1 VKRKF
6 RGEYTQKVD
15 GKGRVSI
22 PAKFCRALESS
33 DPDWSEGKPATLFLV
48 FGDKR
53 RAFAEG
59 YSAESMAEIE
69 AGISALPRGTPR
81 RLALEKAFFRQSD
94 EVLVD
99 GTGRIVLPRPV
110 REKIGLLDEG
120 EAVFC
125 ATGDRFQIWNAR
137 DFHAQDS
144 GDDPADAVLD
154 ALGDDRD
161 ITELL
166 NDGWNAS

>member
-1 VKRKF
+1 MKRKF

-22 PAKFCRALESS
+22 PAKFCRALEGA
-33 DPDWSEGKPATLFLV
+33 DPRWSEGKPATLFLV

-53 RAFAEG
+53 RRFVEA

-69 AGISALPRGTPR
+69 AGIERLPRGTPN
-81 RLALEKAFFRQSD
+81 RLALEKAFFRQSEEID
-94 EVLVD
+94 VD
-99 GTGRIVLPRPV
+99 ATGRIVLPRPV
-110 REKIGLLDEG
+110 REKIGLTGEG

-137 DFHAQDS
+137 AFEAAEAA
-144 GDDPADAVLD
+144 GDPAEAALD
-154 ALGDDRD
+154 ALGPDRD

-166 NDGWNAS
+166 NLGAGTP